1 MKLAVFSVTLRR
13 KMTLSDRRYPLPL
26 IAVLLL
32 AALVRLAYVVELRG
46 TLLFEHHQ
54 GDAELHYNLARSM
67 AAGNWL
73 GDRVYYYAPLYPYV
87 VAALFRAVG
96 VSTLAVV
103 LFQVLLSVADVWLV
117 ITLGRRLFD
126 DRVGLVAGI
135 LAAFYG
141 PLVFYTGFLLKE
153 TLGVVL
159 IDAFLLSAVWSISAG
174 AWRWAAVPGF
184 FLGLTALIRPNYLPM
199 AAIVLAW
206 IWFEFRRQHWAKP
219 LAAIGLFV
227 VGMAAAV
234 LPVTVR
240 NYVVGKEWVW
250 ISAHGGHNFFIGNRQ
265 GADGLYS
272 PLMMG
277 GGGQSPYDEERDART
292 IAEQATGRALSAK
305 EVSAYWY
312 RRGWDEVRRH
322 PGRFLRL
329 TWRKFVLFWND
340 YEVPDTQDF
349 YFLRQTC
356 RSLWLAPVTF
366 GWIVPLA
373 AVGLIASGRRW
384 RACVPLYVM
393 VWGVL
398 LAVVPFFIFGR
409 YRLPIVPT
417 VALFA
422 GAGVVEIARRVREHG
437 WRGGA
442 AGIAVAAACAV
453 LVNWP
458 IYRPDSFLATS
469 YFNYG
474 NLCVAAGRS
483 QEAVASWEQ
492 AVRLNPA
499 YRKPRRALGEAYYK
513 AGRFAD
519 AAQNLSQAAKYTQP
533 GFSAD
538 ADATLMLG
546 LSYWRIGQ
554 THDADRLLRTG
565 SQHWPAD
572 RRFSDAL
579 AQLTATRSGTH
590 E

>member
-1 MKLAVFSVTLRR
+1 
-13 KMTLSDRRYPLPL
+13 MTLSDRRYRCPLT
-26 IAVLLL
+26 ITVLLL
-32 AALVRLAYVVELRG
+32 AAMVRLAYVHELRG

-54 GDAELHYNLARSM
+54 GDAELHFDLARSM

-87 VAALFRAVG
+87 VAALFRATG

-103 LFQVLLSVADVWLV
+103 LFQVLLSVVDVWL
-117 ITLGRRLFD
+117 IILLGRRLFD
-126 DRVGLVAGI
+126 DRVGLVAGM
-135 LAAFYG
+135 LTALYG

-153 TLGVVL
+153 TLGVVV
-159 IDAFLLSAVWSISAG
+159 IDAFLFSAVWTISAG
-174 AWRWAAVPGF
+174 AWRWSAVPGF
-184 FLGLTALIRPNYLPM
+184 LLGLTALIRPNYLPM

-206 IWFEFRRQHWAKP
+206 IWFEFHKRHWVKP
-219 LAAIGLFV
+219 LAAGCLFV

-265 GADGLYS
+265 GADGLYF
-272 PLMMG
+272 PLRPG
-277 GGGQSPYDEERDART
+277 GGGQSPYDEERDARA
-292 IAEQATGRALSAK
+292 IAEQSTGRPLSAR

-312 RRGWDEVRRH
+312 RRGWDEVSRH
-322 PGRFLRL
+322 PVRFVSV

-349 YFLRQTC
+349 YFLRRQC
-356 RSLWLAPVTF
+356 GSLWLAPVTF

-373 AVGLIASGRRW
+373 AVGLFASGRRW
-384 RACVPLYVM
+384 RACLPLYVM
-393 VWGVL
+393 VLGVL
-398 LAVVPFFIFGR
+398 AAVVPFFIFGR

-422 GAGVVEIARRVREHG
+422 AAGVVEIARRMREHG

-442 AGIAVAAACAV
+442 AGIAIAAACAV
-453 LVNWP
+453 VVNWP
-458 IYRPDSFLATS
+458 IYRPSSFLATS

-483 QEAVASWEQ
+483 DEAAVAWEQ

-499 YRKPRRALGEAYYK
+499 YRKPRRALGEVYFR
-513 AGRFAD
+513 AGRFAE
-519 AAQNLSQAAKYTQP
+519 AAQCLSRAATYVQP

-538 ADATLMLG
+538 RDATYMLG
-546 LSYWRIGQ
+546 ISYEQIGQ
-554 THDADRLLRTG
+554 IEDARRVLQIGNVAWPSDQRFADTLARLTD
-565 SQHWPAD
+565 Q
-572 RRFSDAL
+572 
-579 AQLTATRSGTH
+579 AT